1 MESTQKINKMGVKP
15 INKLLLSMGIPMIIS
30 MMLQAFYNI
39 VDSLF
44 VSGMP
49 DTATLTHVGEYGV
62 NALTLAFPI
71 QMLMVS
77 IGVGTGVG
85 VNALLSKNLG
95 QGNREKASLIAGNA
109 VFLGICTYIVFLI
122 FGLVGV
128 DAFMATQTSDPVV
141 LQMGKD
147 YLSICCIWSFG
158 TIVYLIYEKLLQST
172 GRSIQSTI
180 AQIAGALSNIILDPI
195 MIYGLLGFPA
205 LGIKGAAYATVIG
218 QGIALV
224 VGFVLHTHYNKRDL
238 NTSLSYIRPNLKAM
252 KEIYSIG
259 IPAIIMQSLTS
270 FMTYGINIIFGTISS
285 SVVTAYGVY
294 FKIQQFILFAAFGMN
309 NAIIPI
315 VGFNYGMRDKKRIND
330 GIRYGMLYT
339 LIIMGIGMILLQL
352 GAYQIT
358 DIFSLSDSTK
368 ALCVTAI
375 RIITL
380 SYLFAGANVVYQGV
394 FQSLGYGVHSLIISL
409 IRMIIAA
416 LPLAYLFTLF
426 ANAENTVW
434 LAFPISEALG
444 FIAASLFMRKIKKE
458 KLACM

>member
-1 MESTQKINKMGVKP
+1 MESTHKINKMGVKP

-128 DAFMATQTSDPVV
+128 DAFMSTQTSDPVV

-238 NTSLSYIRPNLKAM
+238 NTSLLYIRPNLKAM
-252 KEIYSIG
+252 KEIYYIG

-444 FIAASLFMRKIKKE
+444 FIAAALFMRKIKKE

>member
-172 GRSIQSTI
+172 GRSIQSTV

-195 MIYGLLGFPA
+195 MIYGLFGFPA

-380 SYLFAGANVVYQGV
+380 SYLFSGANVVYQGV

-444 FIAASLFMRKIKKE
+444 FIAAALFMRKIKKE

>member
-49 DTATLTHVGEYGV
+49 DTSTLTHVGEYGV

-128 DAFMATQTSDPVV
+128 DAFMSTQTSDPVV

-172 GRSIQSTI
+172 GRSIQSTV

-339 LIIMGIGMILLQL
+339 LIIMGIGMVLLQL

-444 FIAASLFMRKIKKE
+444 FIAAVLFMRKIKKE

>member
-172 GRSIQSTI
+172 GRSIQSTV

-238 NTSLSYIRPNLKAM
+238 NTSLLYIRPNLKAM

-426 ANAENTVW
+426 TNAENTVW

-444 FIAASLFMRKIKKE
+444 FITAALFMRKIKKE